1 MCERFSSYED
11 EDNGDATFSFPVDT
25 LDSPIQACFEDG
37 TPMPMEL
44 SEVYELMKKK
54 ESLLSV
60 APIQIIERI
69 STETLETLK
78 VKMPMTDFA
87 LEKNHAIELIQS
99 DENKDSLQ
107 SFIKLIW
114 MHSFIFTEN
123 HIMENPD

>member
-1 MCERFSSYED
+1 
-11 EDNGDATFSFPVDT
+11 
-25 LDSPIQACFEDG
+25 
-37 TPMPMEL
+37 
-44 SEVYELMKKK
+44 MKKK

-60 APIQIIERI
+60 APIQIIESI

-78 VKMPMTDFA
+78 VTMPMTDFA
-87 LEKNHAIELIQS
+87 LEKNHAIELLQG

-107 SFIKLIW
+107 SFIKLIS